1 MKRLFAVLLMC
12 CALQAQAHRFHAGIT
27 EISFNAQTGNTEVVH
42 TLMAHDVEA
51 LLANLYQRQFDLS
64 QPEDEAV
71 LRKYVEKQ
79 FVLKGA
85 DGRALA
91 LEWVGVSIDTENLV
105 IYQQLGGKPMTAI
118 ARVRDAVLLDF
129 IGDQSN
135 TLNLNE
141 NGRIRSL
148 QFDAKTAE
156 LPLR

>member
-1 MKRLFAVLLMC
+1 MKQVVAVLILC

-51 LLANLYQRQFDLS
+51 LLANLFQRQFDLS
-64 QPEDEAV
+64 QSEDEAV
-71 LRKYVEKQ
+71 LRKYLEKQ

-85 DGRALA
+85 DGRPLA
-91 LEWVGVSIDTENLV
+91 LQWVGIAVDTESVV
-105 IYQQLGGKPMTAI
+105 IYQQLTATPLAAI
-118 ARVRDAVLLDF
+118 ARVRDAVLSDF

-148 QFDAKTAE
+148 QFDAKTSE